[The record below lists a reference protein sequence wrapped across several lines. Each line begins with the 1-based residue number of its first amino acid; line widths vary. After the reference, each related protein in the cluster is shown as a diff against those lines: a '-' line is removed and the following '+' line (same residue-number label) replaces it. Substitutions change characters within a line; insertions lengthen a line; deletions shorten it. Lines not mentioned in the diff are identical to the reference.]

1 MDSSTDGG
9 APLPSD
15 PRPARAL
22 AALRI
27 AVGAWFVKT
36 VVTKLGIT
44 LLHGV
49 VPVPAPTA
57 RWVAFLPTRLHEYAA
72 GNPIGWYRDFL
83 LEVAIP
89 HAHLF
94 AGLTAFGEA
103 AVGIGLVSGFL
114 TRSAAALGAFLAL
127 SYLLACGWMSPN
139 QLGFHLLLIACM
151 TCFFVARAG
160 LCWGVDGWLARRAP
174 ARTTGLGLRPAAA

>member
-1 MDSSTDGG
+1 MDSSPDGPG
-9 APLPSD
+9 PFPD
-15 PRPARAL
+15 PRAPRAL

-27 AVGAWFVKT
+27 AVGGWFVKT
-36 VVTKLGIT
+36 VVTKLGLT
-44 LLHGV
+44 LVHGV

-83 LEVAIP
+83 LGVAIP

-94 AGLTAFGEA
+94 AALTAFGEA
-103 AVGIGLVSGFL
+103 AVGIGLVAGFL
-114 TRSAAALGAFLAL
+114 TRPAAAVGAFLAL

-174 ARTTGLGLRPAAA
+174 AGETGLRLRPAAA